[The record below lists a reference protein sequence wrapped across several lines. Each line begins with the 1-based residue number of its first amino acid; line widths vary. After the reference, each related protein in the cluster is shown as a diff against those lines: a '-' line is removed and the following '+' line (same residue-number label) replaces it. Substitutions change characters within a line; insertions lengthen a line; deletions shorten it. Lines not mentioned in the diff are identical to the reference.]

1 MFHSLILGR
10 TKFGSQ
16 GWSRKYDFN
25 DGDLRICGDVVHNYL
40 SGYEQVPYR
49 DLQYIFGEIMYGGHI
64 TDNWDRRTNETYLA
78 VLIRK
83 EIMDNMQLTLA
94 QGFRSPAPA
103 KMTER

>member
-1 MFHSLILGR
+1 
-10 TKFGSQ
+10 
-16 GWSRKYDFN
+16 
-25 DGDLRICGDVVHNYL
+25 
-40 SGYEQVPYR
+40 
-49 DLQYIFGEIMYGGHI
+49 MYGGHI